1 MTTTQRSRLGL
12 LRLVLIGTFSVPV
25 FAATTSGFD
34 LFAIGSAEGASMLQA
49 PPHFL
54 MAVLGMA
61 MVSWAVGRRYL
72 KSVHA

>member
-34 LFAIGSAEGASMLQA
+34 LFVAAAPEGASMIQA

-72 KSVHA
+72 KSVNG